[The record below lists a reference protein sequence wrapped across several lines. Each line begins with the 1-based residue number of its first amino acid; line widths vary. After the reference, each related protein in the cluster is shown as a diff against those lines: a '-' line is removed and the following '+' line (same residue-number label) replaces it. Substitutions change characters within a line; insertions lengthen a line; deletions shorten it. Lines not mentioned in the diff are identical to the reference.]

1 MRPALHLGRLELCKR
16 SIWTKASLLFSV
28 KQIQK
33 NRVKCVLVFSR
44 THMHTSTNLRNVCM
58 RFCWGQS
65 DIHWYFQQCNIVSPW
80 FSRSFSSP
88 SPFLK
93 RRTRGDHQQLDRK
106 FGCNLASGVDL
117 FRSLSFLRPVPFTCA
132 LAQKKPGKENEARNS
147 EWSESSVSF
156 EDVGRSVLLHFCGM
170 TTTRL
175 QTRL

>member
-1 MRPALHLGRLELCKR
+1 MISSFQSHPTDQPNWPSTQDETSIASWKTWALQKIHLNQSFL
-16 SIWTKASLLFSV
+16 TFFS
-28 KQIQK
+28 QTDSK

-106 FGCNLASGVDL
+106 FGCNLAFGVDL
-117 FRSLSFLRPVPFTCA
+117 LDRCRSFGLCLSHVP
-132 LAQKKPGKENEARNS
+132 
-147 EWSESSVSF
+147 W
-156 EDVGRSVLLHFCGM
+156 H
-170 TTTRL
+170 
-175 QTRL
+175 